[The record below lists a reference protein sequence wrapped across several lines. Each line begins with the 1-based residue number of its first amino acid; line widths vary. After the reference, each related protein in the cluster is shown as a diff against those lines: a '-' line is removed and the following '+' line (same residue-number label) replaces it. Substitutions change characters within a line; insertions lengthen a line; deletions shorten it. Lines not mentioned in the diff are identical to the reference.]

1 MKKIDFK
8 LIYPHLIAIVT
19 FVLVAL
25 IYCKPALDGKVLQQ
39 TDITQWK
46 AMYEDQ
52 RKYAELNGIENTPLW
67 SNGMF
72 SGMPGYQIGMY
83 IPSPFSV
90 GVIADSLVLGFPKPF
105 SFFILA
111 CVCFYILTQI
121 LSINAYLGILGA
133 LSYSFATYNPILVAV
148 GHETKMFAIAYMPAF
163 VGSLILIY
171 DKKYLLGL
179 ALTALFTGLM
189 VSVNHLQITYYA
201 FIIVGFMSLAYL
213 VTFIKEKRYK
223 HLFTSFGLAIVG
235 ILVGLT
241 TCLVILATT
250 MEYSKETIRGGSV
263 LADST
268 SKNTK
273 TGLSKDYALSYSFYK
288 TEPLVM
294 MFPMIYGGSS
304 ANLEVPQEKSKAIE
318 VLQQMPQDLSRQI
331 QGYLQFYWG
340 GITSGTSGPPYSG
353 AIICFLALLG
363 FSVVPNKHKWW
374 MIGVTVLTFMMS
386 WGSYYEQFSVFLL
399 DYLPYYNKFRAPS
412 MIMVVPTFIFAM
424 SAVIAAQQ
432 LLFEDALKG
441 SLNKYKKGLY
451 VVAGVFL
458 LAILIYLTADFS
470 TENDKNLIS
479 QVSQIQD
486 VQQRD
491 AILPQVKSF
500 ISALQDDRKG
510 LLLSDF
516 LRSFFYVSIAAAA
529 IWLFIKKYIKA
540 SIALAIIGLF
550 SLIDLF
556 SIDTKYLSEKNFQDK
571 EENDQTFVPALHNI
585 EISKDTGYYR
595 VFDLTQ
601 GVQSA
606 FNGNNLSSAFHQSI
620 GGYHAAKL
628 SIYQD
633 LIEKQLYKFPNCMP
647 VINMLNTKYI
657 IFTNQQTGQPTYQ
670 VNKDAAGSCWI
681 VGAVRTEK
689 NPSKVMS
696 GLDNL
701 KIKDTAIVEAD
712 LTMKI
717 ARNSGD
723 SVWLVKN
730 DHDRVYYQSNSSSS
744 NNFAVFSE
752 VYYKKGWKAFVD
764 GKETPI
770 YKTNYVLRGLEIPAG
785 KHDIKFEFKPDS
797 FYKTVPLASG
807 ANAVIWLLL
816 IANLIPFG
824 KKYYSRKKAQ

>member
-1 MKKIDFK
+1 MIKLDFK
-8 LIYPHLIAIVT
+8 KIYPHLIAIVT
-19 FVLVAL
+19 FILVAI

-52 RKYAELNGIENTPLW
+52 RKYADQHGIENTPLW

-90 GVIADSLVLGFPKPF
+90 GIIADSLIFGLPKPF

-111 CVCFYILTQI
+111 CICFYILTQV
-121 LSINAYLGILGA
+121 LTINPYLGIIGSLTYA
-133 LSYSFATYNPILVAV
+133 FATYNPILVAV
-148 GHETKMFAIAYMPAF
+148 GHETKMLALAYMPAF
-163 VGSLILIY
+163 VGSLILLYERKFI
-171 DKKYLLGL
+171 LGL
-179 ALTALFTGLM
+179 GLTALFTGLM

-213 VTFIKEKRYK
+213 ITFIKEKRYK
-223 HLFTSFGLAIVG
+223 HLITSFGLAIVG
-235 ILVGLT
+235 ILIGLT
-241 TCLVILATT
+241 TCVVILATT

-304 ANLEVPQEKSKAIE
+304 ANLEVPQDKSKAIE
-318 VLQQMPQDLSRQI
+318 VLQQMPPDLSKQI

-353 AIICFLALLG
+353 AIICFLAILG
-363 FSVVPNKHKWW
+363 FSIVPNKHKWW
-374 MIGVTVLTFMMS
+374 MISATILTFMMS
-386 WGSYYEQFSVFLL
+386 WGSYFEQFSVFLL
-399 DYLPYYNKFRAPS
+399 DHLPYYNKFRAPS

-432 LLFEDALKG
+432 ILFEDALKA

-451 VVAGVFL
+451 VVAGVFI

-479 QVSQIQD
+479 QVSQIQNA
-486 VQQRD
+486 QQRD

-500 ISALQDDRKG
+500 VNALQEDRKG

-516 LRSFFYVSIAAAA
+516 LRSLFYVSIAAAA
-529 IWLFIKKYIKA
+529 IWLFIKKYIKS

-556 SIDTKYLSEKNFQDK
+556 AIDTKYLSEKNFQDK
-571 EENDQTFVPALHNI
+571 EENDQTFVPAPHNI
-585 EISKDTGYYR
+585 EINKDTSNYR

-647 VINMLNTKYI
+647 VINMLNTKYF

-670 VNKDAAGSCWI
+670 VNNDAAGPCWI

-689 NPSKVMS
+689 NPAKVMS

-712 LTMKI
+712 LTIKI

-730 DHDRVYYQSNSSSS
+730 DHDRVFYQSNSTA

-752 VYYKKGWKAFVD
+752 VYYKKGWKAYID
-764 GKETPI
+764 GKETTI
-770 YKTNYVLRGLEIPAG
+770 HKTNYVLRGLEIPAG

-824 KKYYSRKKAQ
+824 KKYFLRKKAQ

>member
-19 FVLVAL
+19 FVLVAV

-52 RKYAELNGIENTPLW
+52 RKYAEMNGIENTPLW

-83 IPSPFSV
+83 APNSFTIGYAFYTLTF
-90 GVIADSLVLGFPKPF
+90 GLPKPF
-105 SFFILA
+105 AFFILA
-111 CVCFYILTQI
+111 SICFYLLTQI
-121 LSINAYLGILGA
+121 LSINSYLGIIGS
-133 LSYSFATYNPILVAV
+133 LSYAFATYNPILVAV
-148 GHETKMFAIAYMPAF
+148 GHETKMFAIAYIPAF
-163 VGSLILIY
+163 IGSLILIY
-171 DKKYLLGL
+171 ENKYLLGL

-189 VSVNHLQITYYA
+189 VSVNHPQITYYA
-201 FIIVGFMSLAYL
+201 FLIAGFLTVGYIVNW
-213 VTFIKEKRYK
+213 IKEKRYK
-223 HLFTSFGLAIVG
+223 HIFSSIGLAIVA
-235 ILVGLT
+235 GLIG
-241 TCLVILATT
+241 LLSNAVILATT
-250 MEYSKETIRGGSV
+250 SEYSKETIRGGSV

-268 SKNTK
+268 TKNTK

-294 MFPMIYGGSS
+294 MFPMIYGGSTG
-304 ANLEVPQEKSKAIE
+304 NLEVAQEKSKAIE
-318 VLQQMPQDLSRQI
+318 VLQQMPPDLAKQI

-340 GITSGTSGPPYSG
+340 GISSGTSGPPYSG
-353 AIICFLALLG
+353 AIICFLAILG
-363 FSVVPNKHKWW
+363 FSIVPNKHKWW
-374 MIGVTVLTFMMS
+374 MISASVLTFMMS
-386 WGSYYEQFSVFLL
+386 WGSYFEQFSVFLL

-432 LLFEDALKG
+432 ILFTEGITLTLK
-441 SLNKYKKGLY
+441 KYKTGILIT
-451 VVAGVFL
+451 AGVFIM
-458 LAILIYLTADFS
+458 AILLYLTADFK
-470 TENDKNLIS
+470 TANDDNLIS
-479 QVSQIQD
+479 QVSQIPD
-486 VQQRD
+486 AQQREP
-491 AILPQVKSF
+491 ILTQVKSF
-500 ISALQDDRKG
+500 LSALQEDRKG

-516 LRSFFYVSIAAAA
+516 LRSLFYVSIAAAA

-540 SIALAIIGLF
+540 SVALAIIGLF

-571 EENDQTFVPALHNI
+571 EENDQTFVPGIHNI
-585 EISKDTGYYR
+585 EISKDNGSYR

-647 VINMLNTKYI
+647 VINMLNTKYF

-670 VNKDAAGSCWI
+670 VNNDAAGPCWI

-689 NPSKVMS
+689 NPAKVMS

-712 LTMKI
+712 LTLKI

-730 DHDRVYYQSNSSSS
+730 DHDRVFYQSNSTS

-752 VYYKKGWKAFVD
+752 VYYKLGWKAFID

-770 YKTNYVLRGLEIPAG
+770 YKTNYVLRGLVIPAG
-785 KHDIKFEFKPDS
+785 KHEIKFEFKPDS
-797 FYKTVPLASG
+797 FYKTVPLAAG
-807 ANAVIWLLL
+807 ASALIWILLL
-816 IANLIPFG
+816 ANLIPFG
-824 KKYYSRKKAQ
+824 KTYFLSKKAR

>member
-1 MKKIDFK
+1 
-8 LIYPHLIAIVT
+8 
-19 FVLVAL
+19 
-25 IYCKPALDGKVLQQ
+25 
-39 TDITQWK
+39 
-46 AMYEDQ
+46 
-52 RKYAELNGIENTPLW
+52 
-67 SNGMF
+67 
-72 SGMPGYQIGMY
+72 
-83 IPSPFSV
+83 
-90 GVIADSLVLGFPKPF
+90 
-105 SFFILA
+105 
-111 CVCFYILTQI
+111 
-121 LSINAYLGILGA
+121 
-133 LSYSFATYNPILVAV
+133 
-148 GHETKMFAIAYMPAF
+148 
-163 VGSLILIY
+163 
-171 DKKYLLGL
+171 
-179 ALTALFTGLM
+179 
-189 VSVNHLQITYYA
+189 
-201 FIIVGFMSLAYL
+201 
-213 VTFIKEKRYK
+213 
-223 HLFTSFGLAIVG
+223 
-235 ILVGLT
+235 
-241 TCLVILATT
+241 
-250 MEYSKETIRGGSV
+250 
-263 LADST
+263 
-268 SKNTK
+268 
-273 TGLSKDYALSYSFYK
+273 
-288 TEPLVM
+288 
-294 MFPMIYGGSS
+294 
-304 ANLEVPQEKSKAIE
+304 
-318 VLQQMPQDLSRQI
+318 
-331 QGYLQFYWG
+331 
-340 GITSGTSGPPYSG
+340 
-353 AIICFLALLG
+353 
-363 FSVVPNKHKWW
+363 
-374 MIGVTVLTFMMS
+374 MMS
-386 WGSYYEQFSVFLL
+386 WGSYFEQFSVFLL
-399 DYLPYYNKFRAPS
+399 EYLPYYNKFRAPS

-500 ISALQDDRKG
+500 ISALQEDRKG

-516 LRSFFYVSIAAAA
+516 LRSLFYVSVAAAT

-540 SIALAIIGLF
+540 GIALTIIGLF
-550 SLIDLF
+550 AMIDLF
-556 SIDTKYLSEKNFQDK
+556 SIDSKYLSGNNFQDK
-571 EENDQTFVPALHNI
+571 EENDQTFVPAPFNL
-585 EISKDTGYYR
+585 EINKDTSYFR

-681 VGAVRTEK
+681 VGAINVEK
-689 NPSKVMS
+689 NPARVMS

-701 KIKDTAIVEAD
+701 AIKDTAIIETV
-712 LTMKI
+712 LKQKI
-717 ARNSGD
+717 SRNAGD

-730 DHDRVYYQSNSSSS
+730 DHDRVYYQSNSTA

-752 VYYKKGWKAFVD
+752 VYYNKGWKAYID

-785 KHDIKFEFKPDS
+785 KHEIKFEFKPDS
-797 FYKTVPLASG
+797 YTKTITLSIA
-807 ANAVIWLLL
+807 ANAFVWLLL
-816 IANLIPFG
+816 ILAGVKFYISNKELS
-824 KKYYSRKKAQ
+824 K

>member
-730 DHDRVYYQSNSSSS
+730 DHDRVYYQSNSSS